1 MSDRSPIFNAKGIQI
16 GYIERDRAFD
26 LTGRECCK
34 YARAT
39 GNLCELNGEKIVGYI
54 SLDGTFVGL
63 SWISDELFGKANG
76 EVHPDRTLVRTQRRD
91 QIRKTANL
99 RRSEKSSVKEPK
111 DVPPRTAT
119 TPELEHLVEH
129 TPAVSKPGGEP
140 ETGSNTAEKVADEVP
155 LLQRDLTVGAPN
167 PSKSSSTENELLG
180 RAIDMIRSALE
191 KGSE

>member
-1 MSDRSPIFNAKGIQI
+1 MSDRSLIFNAKGIQI

-34 YARAT
+34 YAHAT
-39 GNLCELNGEKIVGYI
+39 GNLCELNGGKIVGYI

-63 SWISDELFGKANG
+63 SWIADELFGKANG

-99 RRSEKSSVKEPK
+99 RRPEKSSVKEPK

-119 TPELEHLVEH
+119 TPGPEHLVEH
-129 TPAVSKPGGEP
+129 IPGGEP
-140 ETGSNTAEKVADEVP
+140 ETGSNTSEKATEEVP
-155 LLQRDLTVGAPN
+155 LLQGELTVGGPD
-167 PSKSSSTENELLG
+167 PSKSFSTENELLG
-180 RAIDMIRSALE
+180 RAIGMIRSALE
-191 KGSE
+191 KRPE